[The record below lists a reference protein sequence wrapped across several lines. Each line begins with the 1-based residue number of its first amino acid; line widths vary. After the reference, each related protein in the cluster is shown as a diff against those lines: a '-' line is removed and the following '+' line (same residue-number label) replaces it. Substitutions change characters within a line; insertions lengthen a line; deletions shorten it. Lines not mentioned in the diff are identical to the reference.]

1 LNQKENRASEGE
13 KPMKS
18 IRIHS
23 YGDSSQMKMEEV
35 SQPNIDGDQ
44 VLVKVLAAGV
54 NPIDWKIRAGWMKEF
69 MPQSFPLT
77 IGQDLSGEV
86 AEVGKNVNQFKA
98 GDPIFGFGSGSYAE
112 YAAARANEIALKPKS
127 LDFAS
132 AASIPTACLTAWQ
145 ALIDVARISQGHLI
159 LIHGAAGGVGSFAV
173 QIAKWKG
180 SRVVATAAG
189 GDAAYLKGLGVEQV
203 IDYQSER
210 FEDRAGNPDIIID
223 LIGGETLSRSYGIV
237 KRGGIIVTTVQQADQ
252 TKASQAGARAV
263 NILMKRDGAELAQI
277 AQLVDQGMVKPRL
290 DKVFSIED
298 AKRAHD
304 LNESGKSRGK
314 IVLKVA

>member
-1 LNQKENRASEGE
+1 
-13 KPMKS
+13 MKS

-23 YGDSSQMKMEEV
+23 YGDSSQMKMEDVPRPKIE
-35 SQPNIDGDQ
+35 SDQ

-54 NPIDWKIRAGWMKEF
+54 NPVDWKIRAGWLKEF

-77 IGQDLSGEV
+77 LGQDLSGEV
-86 AEVGKNVNQFKA
+86 SELGENVSQFKV
-98 GDPIFGFGSGSYAE
+98 GDQIFGFGYGSYAE
-112 YAAARANEIALKPKS
+112 YAAARANEIALKPRS
-127 LDFAS
+127 LDFNA

-145 ALIDVARISQGHLI
+145 ALIDLGHVSQGQLI

-180 SRVVATAAG
+180 GRIVATAAAA
-189 GDAAYLKGLGVEQV
+189 DAPYLKSLGVEQV

-210 FEDRAGNPDIIID
+210 FEDRAGNPDIVID
-223 LIGGETLSRSYGIV
+223 LIGGETLNRSYGIV
-237 KRGGIIVTTVQQADQ
+237 KKGGIIVTTVQQADQ
-252 TKASQAGARAV
+252 AKASQAGVRAV

-277 AQLVDQGMVKPRL
+277 AQLVDQGIVKPRI
-290 DKVFSIED
+290 DKVLSIDD